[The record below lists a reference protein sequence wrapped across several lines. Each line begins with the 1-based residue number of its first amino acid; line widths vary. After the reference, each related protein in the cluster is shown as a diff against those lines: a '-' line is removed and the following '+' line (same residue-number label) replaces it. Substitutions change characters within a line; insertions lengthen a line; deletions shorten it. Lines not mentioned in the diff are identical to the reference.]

1 MYFSPRHTRCF
12 QVSTGRMLACDGG
25 EDTVYE
31 GELTMK
37 RLGLV
42 MVWLLATG
50 AACVAQDAAPAG
62 PVANPV
68 TTTVK
73 SQLTRYEKNMVA
85 AADSM
90 PAEKYSFKPTPEMNS
105 FGHVVMHIAQSNYFL
120 CAKISGQAAPDVK
133 LADTDGKDK
142 LVAGL
147 KASFE
152 FCGTVLAGVDDS
164 KLSDPL
170 TLFGNRQTSRAGA
183 LITLSDDWYDHYGAQ
198 AVYLRLNGILP
209 PTAQAAK

>member
-1 MYFSPRHTRCF
+1 MDTAGVCF
-12 QVSTGRMLACDGG
+12 PATEEKNAGSEIRALR
-25 EDTVYE
+25 E
-31 GELTMK
+31 GEMTMK

-42 MVWLLATG
+42 MVGLLASG

-85 AADSM
+85 AADLM
-90 PAEKYSFKPTPEMNS
+90 PAEKYNFKPTPEMNS

-152 FCGTVLAGVDDS
+152 FCSTVLAGVDDS
-164 KLSDPL
+164 KLSDPV

-198 AVYLRLNGILP
+198 ATYLRLNGILP
-209 PTAQAAK
+209 PTAQPAK

>member
-1 MYFSPRHTRCF
+1 MRLER
-12 QVSTGRMLACDGG
+12 GK
-25 EDTVYE
+25 
-31 GELTMK
+31 TMK
-37 RLGLV
+37 RFGLV
-42 MVWLLATG
+42 MAGLMATG
-50 AACVAQDAAPAG
+50 AMCVAQDAAPAG

-68 TTTVK
+68 TTMVK

-90 PAEKYSFKPTPEMNS
+90 PAEKYGYKPTPEMNS

-120 CAKISGQAAPDVK
+120 CAKISGQTAPEFK
-133 LADTDGKDK
+133 LTDADGKDK

-152 FCGTVLAGVDDS
+152 YCSTALAGVDDS

-170 TLFGNRQTSRAGA
+170 TLFGSRQTSRAGA
-183 LITLSDDWYDHYGAQ
+183 LIILSDDWYDHYAGQ
-198 AVYLRLNGILP
+198 AIYLRLNGILP
-209 PTAQAAK
+209 PTAQPAPAK

>member
-1 MYFSPRHTRCF
+1 M
-12 QVSTGRMLACDGG
+12 A
-25 EDTVYE
+25 
-31 GELTMK
+31 MK

-42 MVWLLATG
+42 IAGLLVTG
-50 AACVAQDAAPAG
+50 AACAAQEGADARRQVLAADPP

-73 SQLTRYEKNMVA
+73 AQLTRYEKNMVA

-90 PAEKYSFKPTPEMNS
+90 PAEKYNFKPTPEMNA

-120 CAKISGQAAPDVK
+120 CSKISGVAAPDVK
-133 LADTDGKDK
+133 LTDADPKDK
-142 LVAGL
+142 LVAAL

-152 FCGTVLAGVDDS
+152 FCSTALAGVDDS
-164 KLSDPL
+164 KLGDPL

-209 PTAQAAK
+209 PTAQPAPAK

>member
-1 MYFSPRHTRCF
+1 M
-12 QVSTGRMLACDGG
+12 
-25 EDTVYE
+25 
-31 GELTMK
+31 TMK

-42 MVWLLATG
+42 MVGLLASG
-50 AACVAQDAAPAG
+50 AACAAQDAAPAG

-73 SQLTRYEKNMVA
+73 SQLTRYGKNMVA
-85 AADSM
+85 AELM
-90 PAEKYSFKPTPEMNS
+90 PAEKYNFKPTPEMNS

-152 FCGTVLAGVDDS
+152 FCSTALAGVDDS
-164 KLSDPL
+164 KLSDPV

-198 AVYLRLNGILP
+198 AVYLRLNRILP
-209 PTAQAAK
+209 PTAQPAS

>member
-1 MYFSPRHTRCF
+1 
-12 QVSTGRMLACDGG
+12 MLADGCLLENVRECAWG
-25 EDTVYE
+25 E
-31 GELTMK
+31 GKTMK
-37 RLGLV
+37 RFGLV
-42 MVWLLATG
+42 MAGLMATG
-50 AACVAQDAAPAG
+50 AICVAQEAAPG

-68 TTTVK
+68 TRMVK

-90 PAEKYSFKPTPEMNS
+90 PAEKYGYKPTPEMNS

-120 CAKISGQAAPDVK
+120 CAKISGQTAPEFK
-133 LADTDGKDK
+133 LTDADGKDK

-152 FCGTVLAGVDDS
+152 FCSTALAGVDDS

-183 LITLSDDWYDHYGAQ
+183 LIILSDDWYDHYAGQ
-198 AVYLRLNGILP
+198 AIYLRLNGILP
-209 PTAQAAK
+209 PTAQPAPAK

>member
-1 MYFSPRHTRCF
+1 M
-12 QVSTGRMLACDGG
+12 
-25 EDTVYE
+25 
-31 GELTMK
+31 TMK
-37 RLGLV
+37 RLRLV
-42 MVWLLATG
+42 MVGLLASG
-50 AACVAQDAAPAG
+50 AVCVAQDAATAG

-73 SQLTRYEKNMVA
+73 SQLTRYGKNIVA
-85 AADSM
+85 AADLM
-90 PAEKYSFKPTPEMNS
+90 PAEKYNFKPTPEMNS

-152 FCGTVLAGVDDS
+152 FCSTALAGVDDS
-164 KLSDPL
+164 KLGDPL

-198 AVYLRLNGILP
+198 AMYLRLNGILP
-209 PTAQAAK
+209 PTAQPVK

>member
-1 MYFSPRHTRCF
+1 MDRAGVCF
-12 QVSTGRMLACDGG
+12 PATEEKNAGSGIRVLRG
-25 EDTVYE
+25 EMA
-31 GELTMK
+31 MK

-42 MVWLLATG
+42 VVGLLATG
-50 AACVAQDAAPAG
+50 AACAAQDAAPAG

-73 SQLTRYEKNMVA
+73 SQLMRYEKNMVA
-85 AADSM
+85 AADLM
-90 PAEKYSFKPTPEMNS
+90 PAEKFNFKPTPDMNS

-133 LADTDGKDK
+133 LGDTDGKDK
-142 LVAGL
+142 LLAGL

-152 FCGTVLAGVDDS
+152 FCSTALAGVDDS
-164 KLSDPL
+164 KLSDPV

-198 AVYLRLNGILP
+198 AMYLRLNGILP
-209 PTAQAAK
+209 PTAQPAK

>member
-1 MYFSPRHTRCF
+1 MDRAGVCF
-12 QVSTGRMLACDGG
+12 PATEEEERRERNPGFVG
-25 EDTVYE
+25 EM
-31 GELTMK
+31 TMK

-42 MVWLLATG
+42 MVGLLVSG
-50 AACVAQDAAPAG
+50 AARAAQDAAPAG
-62 PVANPV
+62 PVAHPV

-85 AADSM
+85 AADLM
-90 PAEKYSFKPTPEMNS
+90 PTEKYNFKPTPEMNS

-133 LADTDGKDK
+133 LADTDGKGK

-152 FCGTVLAGVDDS
+152 FCSTALAGVDDS
-164 KLSDPL
+164 KLSDPV

-198 AVYLRLNGILP
+198 AMYLRLNGILP
-209 PTAQAAK
+209 PTAQPAK

>member
-1 MYFSPRHTRCF
+1 
-12 QVSTGRMLACDGG
+12 
-25 EDTVYE
+25 
-31 GELTMK
+31 
-37 RLGLV
+37 
-42 MVWLLATG
+42 MVGLLASG
-50 AACVAQDAAPAG
+50 AACAAQDAAPAG

-68 TTTVK
+68 TATVK

-90 PAEKYSFKPTPEMNS
+90 PAEKYNFKPTPEMNS

-152 FCGTVLAGVDDS
+152 FCSTVLAGVDDS
-164 KLSDPL
+164 KLGDPL

-209 PTAQAAK
+209 PTAQPAK